1 MRSRDKKLNWLAVAK
16 TLADA
21 GAGLG
26 AGGPGGAWGQNL
38 QGTISNLAQGIEA
51 EKQAEE
57 EKKKNSG
64 FGSIGGILGGIVGNA
79 ILPGAGGAIGGM
91 LGSAG
96 GQAVGGGDVN
106 FGNVVQSGVG
116 GYMGGSGM
124 GKVAS
129 TGAGAASAGTQ
140 TVATAIPSAP
150 APAPNVV
157 EGAIQNTLNPAGPQ
171 RNLLQDAMTAPPPA
185 PVMSVPPA
193 AAPSPLTPRYTAPM
207 PAQKPVSNIVPST
220 PTVNEP
226 SLMQRFTGAIGP
238 TLRGNMMVTG
248 MVNGGGYAPTMEQ
261 KPQRYRYDEEYGWV
275 GY

>member
-16 TLADA
+16 TFADM

-57 EKKKNSG
+57 EKKKHSG
-64 FGSIGGILGGIVGNA
+64 LGGFLGFLGSTVGNFIA
-79 ILPGAGGAIGGM
+79 PGSGAVIGGM
-91 LGSAG
+91 LGNAG
-96 GQAVGGGDVN
+96 GQYLGGGDVN
-106 FGNVVQSGVG
+106 WADVGKAGIG
-116 GYMGGSGM
+116 GYLGS
-124 GKVAS
+124 
-129 TGAGAASAGTQ
+129 GAGAGKAVADTATTGTQ
-140 TVATAIPSAP
+140 TVATAVPSTP

-157 EGAIQNTLNPAGPQ
+157 EGAIQNTLNPTGPQ

-185 PVMSVPPA
+185 PVMSAPA
-193 AAPSPLTPRYTAPM
+193 SVSPIVPRYTSPM

-220 PTVNEP
+220 PTINEP
-226 SLMQRFTGAIGP
+226 TLMQRFT
-238 TLRGNMMVTG
+238 NMAQGFNTANTMF
-248 MVNGGGYAPTMEQ
+248 GGGYSQEPIPM
-261 KPQRYRYDEEYGWV
+261 YEETPKRWVYNEKYGWV